1 MIKIIFAVL
10 GTLTL
15 IIGIIGI
22 VVPGLPTTPFLLLTA
37 WLYFKSSD
45 KLYQKLIKSKFVGY
59 YILDYQKKG
68 GLTMRTR
75 LSSIGIMWVMI
86 YFSTTYFI
94 NHSSI
99 RILVI
104 IVGVIGTFVM
114 GFIIP
119 KAKIN
124 Q

>member
-59 YILDYQKKG
+59 YILDYQKKR